1 MQTTKIYQPGHHS
14 VSFLGRLEA
23 GLQSES
29 CLKCMESEQREL
41 DKSNI

>member
-1 MQTTKIYQPGHHS
+1 MQTTKIYQPDHHS
-14 VSFLGRLEA
+14 LFLEDLEA

-29 CLKCMESEQREL
+29 FLKCMESEQREL